1 MTQKIFLITLFINI
15 ALGNTGVITGSVM
28 DISTQQP
35 LPGVNVIIEDTE
47 MGAASD
53 LEGNFIVR
61 KVPLGFYHVRFSAI
75 GYKPLVKLNIR
86 VVSNR
91 PAIVNAELEQQA
103 IELEGITVTR
113 EYFEKEQDAVVS
125 SRTVDLNVPLA
136 PLTFSA

>member
-1 MTQKIFLITLFINI
+1 MTQKIFLITLLINI

-53 LEGNFIVR
+53 IEGNFTVR
-61 KVPLGFYHVRFSAI
+61 NVPIGFYHVRFSAI

-91 PAIVNAELEQQA
+91 PAIINAELEQKA
-103 IELEGITVTR
+103 IELE
-113 EYFEKEQDAVVS
+113 EDAIWSELAASRDTKSAKLVS
-125 SRTVDLNVPLA
+125 HEETWK
-136 PLTFSA
+136 